1 LELARL
7 VGSRTLAACS
17 FADYF
22 GDNRSS
28 MAEIADHGHFLEKPY
43 RPDEV
48 IREIHELTRLTRA

>member
-1 LELARL
+1 
-7 VGSRTLAACS
+7 
-17 FADYF
+17 
-22 GDNRSS
+22 